1 MKESINNYNIQRYK
15 EKIID
20 IMVVD
25 KHKLLKLTS
34 SMRRQLKKEF
44 GEIGYQRFLFANRI
58 GLYGSLDNSIEIE
71 WFRQY
76 LKS

>member
-1 MKESINNYNIQRYK
+1 
-15 EKIID
+15 
-20 IMVVD
+20 MVVD
-25 KHKLLKLTS
+25 KHKRLKLTY

-44 GEIGYQRFLFANRI
+44 GETGYQRFLFANRI
-58 GLYGSLDNSIEIE
+58 GLYGSIDNSIEIE

>member
-1 MKESINNYNIQRYK
+1 MNN
-15 EKIID
+15 II
-20 IMVVD
+20 VVD
-25 KHKLLKLTS
+25 KPKRIKLTT

-58 GLYGSLDNSIEIE
+58 GLYGVLDNAIDFD

-76 LKS
+76 LKAEV

>member
-1 MKESINNYNIQRYK
+1 M
-15 EKIID
+15 
-20 IMVVD
+20 VD
-25 KHKLLKLTS
+25 KHKRLKLTS

-44 GEIGYQRFLFANRI
+44 GETGYQRFLFANRI
-58 GLYGSLDNSIEIE
+58 GLYSSLDNSIEIE

>member
-1 MKESINNYNIQRYK
+1 MD
-15 EKIID
+15 IIT
-20 IMVVD
+20 VD
-25 KHKLLKLTS
+25 KYKRLKLTF

-44 GEIGYQRFLFANRI
+44 GEIGYQRFLFANSI
-58 GLYGSLDNSIEIE
+58 GIYGSIDNSIEIE

>member
-1 MKESINNYNIQRYK
+1 M
-15 EKIID
+15 D

-25 KHKLLKLTS
+25 KHKRLKLTS
-34 SMRRQLKKEF
+34 SMRSQLKKEF

>member
-1 MKESINNYNIQRYK
+1 MD
-15 EKIID
+15 II
-20 IMVVD
+20 VVD
-25 KHKLLKLTS
+25 KPKRIKLTT

-58 GLYGSLDNSIEIE
+58 GLYGILDNAIDID

-76 LKS
+76 LTAKV

>member
-1 MKESINNYNIQRYK
+1 MKEAINVVKRYK
-15 EKIID
+15 EKIMD
-20 IMVVD
+20 NIMVD
-25 KHKLLKLTS
+25 KHKRLKLTS

-44 GEIGYQRFLFANRI
+44 GETGYQRFLFANRI

>member
-1 MKESINNYNIQRYK
+1 MDNI
-15 EKIID
+15 I
-20 IMVVD
+20 VD
-25 KHKLLKLTS
+25 KHKRLKLTS

-44 GEIGYQRFLFANRI
+44 GETGYQRFLFANRI

>member
-1 MKESINNYNIQRYK
+1 
-15 EKIID
+15 
-20 IMVVD
+20 MVVD
-25 KHKLLKLTS
+25 KHKRLKLTS

-58 GLYGSLDNSIEIE
+58 GIYGSLDNSIEIE

>member
-15 EKIID
+15 EKIIG
-20 IMVVD
+20 IMAVD
-25 KHKLLKLTS
+25 KHKRLKLTS
-34 SMRRQLKKEF
+34 SMCRQLKKEF

>member
-1 MKESINNYNIQRYK
+1 
-15 EKIID
+15 
-20 IMVVD
+20 MVVD
-25 KHKLLKLTS
+25 KHKRLKLTS

-76 LKS
+76 LKSQA

>member
-1 MKESINNYNIQRYK
+1 M
-15 EKIID
+15 
-20 IMVVD
+20 VD
-25 KHKLLKLTS
+25 KHKQLKLTS

-44 GEIGYQRFLFANRI
+44 GEHGYQRFLFAKKI

>member
-1 MKESINNYNIQRYK
+1 MQEKMNN
-15 EKIID
+15 II
-20 IMVVD
+20 VVD
-25 KHKLLKLTS
+25 KPKRIKLTT

-58 GLYGSLDNSIEIE
+58 GLYGVLDNAIDID

-76 LKS
+76 LTVKV

>member
-1 MKESINNYNIQRYK
+1 MD
-15 EKIID
+15 IIT
-20 IMVVD
+20 VD
-25 KHKLLKLTS
+25 KHKRLKLTS
-34 SMRRQLKKEF
+34 SMRIQLKREF

-58 GLYGSLDNSIEIE
+58 GIYGSLDNSIEIE